1 MPGGRPYKKPVS
13 KAQARF
19 FGYAAGGN
27 VPGFDPKEARNKLRG
42 AKTGKL
48 PESTTG
54 KKGATRGKAKGRQGR

>member
-27 VPGFDPKEARNKLRG
+27 VPGFSAEEAQNKLRG
-42 AKTGKL
+42 TKESKL
-48 PESTTG
+48 PERKKG
-54 KKGATRGKAKGRQGR
+54 KK